1 MDSME
6 RSMNH
11 HINKNAS
18 GIGESFPIF
27 LYRVEALNLFFL
39 DFNLKENP
47 LNQTSK
53 TQTQRVNIKKKLNV
67 DEDYMTILIKHL
79 TKQTTY
85 TSAVIFILNFK
96 GNTCFVRSPVD
107 LLISPLSNNKKILH
121 LF

>member
-1 MDSME
+1 MNWEKKIHANMYVDAHWLSKFCEWEIRRCVDMDSME

-53 TQTQRVNIKKKLNV
+53 TQTQRVNI
-67 DEDYMTILIKHL
+67 
-79 TKQTTY
+79 
-85 TSAVIFILNFK
+85 
-96 GNTCFVRSPVD
+96 
-107 LLISPLSNNKKILH
+107 
-121 LF
+121 